1 MYFCAKSTVIKPK
14 RNKSLIILYI
24 LFGYVFLQLV
34 WWAYTII
41 ELNKVIHQNPEIV
54 HKKTMMIAGE
64 SAVFILLLFT
74 GVYFIRKSILK
85 ELALVNEKKNFT
97 LSVTHE
103 LKTPIASS
111 KLFLETLINRNL
123 PKEHEKSILKK
134 VYNDQNR
141 LQQLVEDIL
150 LASKLDEHKVKLY
163 PKQIN
168 LYDFVVS
175 TTQNMVGENNVR
187 YNIPKDL
194 VVELD
199 PFYFS
204 SVIQNLHSNAV
215 KYSEKEIIWEAEV
228 KGEMV
233 YLRIKDFGNGIPKK
247 ERQNVFKLFYRM
259 GDEDTRSSKGTGLG
273 LYLVNKIVTLHNG
286 KISIAENK
294 PQGTII
300 EIEIQQKW
308 QRKKQYS

>member
-1 MYFCAKSTVIKPK
+1 M
-14 RNKSLIILYI
+14 
-24 LFGYVFLQLV
+24 FLQLV
-34 WWAYTII
+34 WWAYNII
-41 ELNKVIHQNPEIV
+41 ELNKIIHHNPGIIHQ
-54 HKKTMMIAGE
+54 KTMMIAGE

-111 KLFLETLINRNL
+111 KLFLETLINRDL
-123 PKEHEKSILKK
+123 PKEQEKSILRK
-134 VYNDQNR
+134 VYNDQSR

-163 PKQIN
+163 PKKIN

-175 TTQNMVGENNVR
+175 ITQNMVGENEIH

-194 VVELD
+194 NIETD
-199 PFYFS
+199 TFYFS

-215 KYSEKEIIWEAEV
+215 KYSDKEIIWEAEQ
-228 KGEMV
+228 KNNMV
-233 YLRIKDFGNGIPKK
+233 YLRVKDFGKGIPKK

-259 GDEDTRSSKGTGLG
+259 GNEDTRNSKGTGLG
-273 LYLVNKIVTLHNG
+273 LYLVNKIVTLHSG
-286 KISIAENK
+286 KISVLENK

-300 EIEIQQKW
+300 EVEIQQKW
-308 QRKKQYS
+308 QIKKQYS

>member
-1 MYFCAKSTVIKPK
+1 
-14 RNKSLIILYI
+14 
-24 LFGYVFLQLV
+24 
-34 WWAYTII
+34 
-41 ELNKVIHQNPEIV
+41 
-54 HKKTMMIAGE
+54 MMIAGE

-74 GVYFIRKSILK
+74 GGYFIRKSILK

-111 KLFLETLINRNL
+111 KLFLETLINRDL
-123 PKEHEKSILKK
+123 PKEQEKSILRK
-134 VYNDQNR
+134 VYNDQSR

-163 PKQIN
+163 PKKIN

-175 TTQNMVGENNVR
+175 ITQNMVGENEIH

-194 VVELD
+194 NIETD
-199 PFYFS
+199 TFYFS

-215 KYSEKEIIWEAEV
+215 KYSDKEIIWEAEQ
-228 KGEMV
+228 KNNMV
-233 YLRIKDFGNGIPKK
+233 YLRVKDIGKGIPKK

-259 GDEDTRSSKGTGLG
+259 GNEDTRNSKGTGLG
-273 LYLVNKIVTLHNG
+273 LYLVNKIVTLHSG
-286 KISIAENK
+286 KISVLENK

-308 QRKKQYS
+308 QIKKQYS

>member
-1 MYFCAKSTVIKPK
+1 
-14 RNKSLIILYI
+14 
-24 LFGYVFLQLV
+24 
-34 WWAYTII
+34 
-41 ELNKVIHQNPEIV
+41 
-54 HKKTMMIAGE
+54 MMIAGE
-64 SAVFILLLFT
+64 SAVFILLLMT
-74 GVYFIRKSILK
+74 GVFFIRKSILK

-134 VYNDQNR
+134 VYNDQSR

-215 KYSEKEIIWEAEV
+215 KYSEKEIIWEADV